1 MKFLE
6 QGRHEW
12 QEDGFRSWGR
22 SRCSAADDWDS
33 PQMESRSS
41 LLRRRGCTD
50 GCVGQRP
57 HSLGSAQ
64 LFREIWRECFPL
76 RFAKEKKQ
84 ANTPADALRCK
95 QEERRE
101 VGGEKREERGQ
112 KRNQNLGPRGLGSCV
127 ITPTVIR
134 EDLSSSNRQRRG

>member
-1 MKFLE
+1 MS
-6 QGRHEW
+6 GRRTVFAAGDVASAPRPMTGTVPKW
-12 QEDGFRSWGR
+12 NRALLFFDGAAVQMGAWDSAHILWAPPSCLGR
-22 SRCSAADDWDS
+22 SGVMLPVA
-33 PQMESRSS
+33 
-41 LLRRRGCTD
+41 LRKR
-50 GCVGQRP
+50 
-57 HSLGSAQ
+57 
-64 LFREIWRECFPL
+64 
-76 RFAKEKKQ
+76 KKQ